1 MPRASGL
8 PPAAFLVSVEGFEEK
23 HRMSSRA
30 FKHMPHPLAAAAFA
44 AALFVAAPVTPARA
58 GGADPAGVAPHEE
71 ATDQLIIK
79 YRAGAAP
86 LLRSDFTS
94 MARAHEAA
102 NQAGVQM
109 RLMRLNAL
117 QAHVM
122 KLDQRVP
129 LARLNAI
136 AARMAA
142 LDPDIEFAEPDR
154 LLQPLLTP
162 NDSRYLEQWHYS
174 EATGGLRA
182 NTAWDQASGTGVV
195 VAVLDTG
202 VRPHADLAAN
212 LVAGYDMIG
221 DLAVANDG
229 NGRDG
234 DASDPGDWVTAGEC
248 GVGSA
253 ARNSSWHGTHVA
265 GTIAAVTN
273 NAAGVAGVAFGAKV
287 QPVRVLGKCGGYTS
301 DIADGITWA
310 SGGTVSGVP
319 ANPTPARVINMS
331 LGGSGSCSTTT
342 QNAVNGA
349 RSRGTVVVVAAG
361 NSNLNASNFNP
372 ANCAGVVT
380 VAATDRN
387 GAKAYYSNFGAAVDV
402 AAPGGDV
409 RAAATNGV
417 LSTLNSGTTT
427 PGADSYAWYQGTSMA
442 TPHVA
447 ATVALMLQKNAALTP
462 DQAESLL
469 KSSAR
474 AFPGTCSQC
483 GSGIVDAN
491 AAVSAAAGGGG
502 GGGGGTVAEVES
514 NNSLS
519 TAQAVSVNPATIN
532 GSMSSST
539 DTDYFRVSVGAG
551 RTLTATLTPPATA
564 DYDLYIYNSAG
575 TQVARSI
582 LGTGAVDRA
591 SVTNTGAAAATY
603 YVRVRYYSGG
613 AGSYTLGLSY

>member
-1 MPRASGL
+1 MN
-8 PPAAFLVSVEGFEEK
+8 
-23 HRMSSRA
+23 RA
-30 FKHMPHPLAAAAFA
+30 FMAPPLALATALLAAAP
-44 AALFVAAPVTPARA
+44 ALA
-58 GGADPAGVAPHEE
+58 GGADVANLVREE

-79 YRAGAAP
+79 YRPGSAAA
-86 LLRSDFTS
+86 LRADFNT

-109 RLMRLNAL
+109 RLARINAL

-122 KLDQRVP
+122 KLDQRLP
-129 LARLNAI
+129 LARLKAI

-142 LDPDIEFAEPDR
+142 LDADIEYAEPDR
-154 LLQPLLTP
+154 LLQVQLTP
-162 NDSRYLEQWHYS
+162 NDARYLDQWHYY
-174 EATGGLRA
+174 EATGGLHA
-182 NTAWDQASGTGVV
+182 NTAWDQASGSGIV

-202 VRPHADLAAN
+202 IRPHADLAAN

-229 NGRDG
+229 NGRDN
-234 DASDPGDWVTAGEC
+234 DPSDPGDWVSAGEC
-248 GVGSA
+248 GTGSA

-265 GTIAAVTN
+265 GTIAALTN
-273 NAAGVAGVAFGAKV
+273 NATGVAGVAFGARV

-342 QNAVNGA
+342 QNAINGA

-409 RAAATNGV
+409 RAASTNGV
-417 LSTLNSGTTT
+417 LSTLNTGTTT

-447 ATVALMLQKNAALTP
+447 GAVALMLQKNATLTP
-462 DQAESLL
+462 DQVESLL

-474 AFPGTCSQC
+474 PFPGTCSQC

-491 AAVSAAAGGGG
+491 AAVTAAGGGGGG

-514 NNSLS
+514 NNSRAS
-519 TAQAVSVNPATIN
+519 AQVISVNPATVN
-532 GSMSSST
+532 GSIGSG
-539 DTDYFRVSVGAG
+539 DTDYYRVSVGAG
-551 RTLTATLTPPATA
+551 RTLAATLTPPATA
-564 DYDLYIYNSAG
+564 DYDLYVYNSAG
-575 TQVARSI
+575 TLLARSI
-582 LGTGAVDRA
+582 LGTGQVDRV
-591 SVTNTGAAAATY
+591 SVSNGGSTAATY
-603 YVRVRYYSGG
+603 YVRVVYYSGG
-613 AGSYTLGLSY
+613 SGGYSLGLSY